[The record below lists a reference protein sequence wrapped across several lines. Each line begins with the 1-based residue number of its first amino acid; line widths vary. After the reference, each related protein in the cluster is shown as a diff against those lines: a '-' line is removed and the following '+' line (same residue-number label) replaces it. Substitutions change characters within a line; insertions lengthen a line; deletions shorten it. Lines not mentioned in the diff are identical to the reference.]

1 MKKISGTLKLDQ
13 AQYRELEAFAKFGSD
28 LDAATNAVI
37 EKGKR
42 NVEILKQGQ
51 YAPLR
56 VEEQAAI
63 IFCGTNGLLM
73 DIPVNRIKEF
83 EVEYISFLHQ
93 KHQNILDDLAS
104 GKLNENITST
114 LEKVVSELSPKYSE

>member
-1 MKKISGTLKLDQ
+1 
-13 AQYRELEAFAKFGSD
+13 
-28 LDAATNAVI
+28 
-37 EKGKR
+37 
-42 NVEILKQGQ
+42 
-51 YAPLR
+51 
-56 VEEQAAI
+56 
-63 IFCGTNGLLM
+63 M